1 MRKET
6 ITKALVH
13 LPATREELSI
23 RLGVSITQAR
33 SIAKNLIDN
42 RYAEQWGQAPTDK
55 GVGTAVLHATGKVPV
70 GRTKG
75 VARPLNPASAF

>member
-6 ITKALVH
+6 IDKALAH
-13 LPATREELSI
+13 LPATREELST

-42 RYAEQWGQAPTDK
+42 RYAEEWGHALTDK
-55 GVGTAVLHATGKVPV
+55 GVWTAVLHATGKLPV
-70 GRTKG
+70 
-75 VARPLNPASAF
+75 

>member
-6 ITKALVH
+6 IDKALAH
-13 LPATREELSI
+13 LPATREELST

-42 RYAEQWGQAPTDK
+42 RYAEEWGSKPTNK
-55 GVGTAVLHATGKVPV
+55 GTLASILIATGKVPV
-70 GRTKG
+70 
-75 VARPLNPASAF
+75 

>member
-6 ITKALVH
+6 INKALAH

-42 RYAEQWGQAPTDK
+42 RYAEEWGQAPTDK
-55 GVGTAVLHATGKVPV
+55 GVWTAVLHATGKVPV
-70 GRTKG
+70 
-75 VARPLNPASAF
+75 